1 MRIVVLCPH
10 FAPDVAPTGAVVT
23 RLVDELAARG
33 HRLDV
38 VTARPWYRLHAVE
51 PGWGGRPLRVETTE
65 WGRIIRIHPFTGT
78 DKRNL
83 VARAWAFALF
93 TSLATVAACLG
104 RRADAVLAMSPPLT
118 LGPAGWITAL
128 CRRAPLVLNIQDVH
142 PDVAVEVG
150 ALTDRRVIDVLRAL
164 ERFSY
169 RRSDAVTV
177 LSEDLASNVASKLDT
192 RSRPKVMVIPNFVD
206 TEMVRPGERG
216 NAYRRQY
223 GIGSETVV
231 MYAGNVGYSQP
242 LDLMVAAAA
251 VLADRP
257 DIRFVV
263 NGGGSGLAE
272 LRSRAQGLAN
282 VTFVPLQPA
291 KRLGEVLAA
300 GDIHVVALR
309 RGVAHSSVPSKAYSI
324 LAAGRPVI
332 ASVDPGTA
340 IDKLIS
346 SAGAG
351 LSVPP
356 EDAEAFTAAVV
367 ALVDDPAR
375 RAAMGRA
382 GRRRVEGGMSPTA
395 VAVAYERLF
404 TCLQR
409 GGTLG

>member
-23 RLVDELAARG
+23 RLVQELAARG
-33 HRLDV
+33 HQLDV
-38 VTARPWYRLHAVE
+38 VTSLPWYRSHAVE
-51 PGWGGRPLRVETTE
+51 PGWRGRPVRVETTD
-65 WGRIIRIHPFTGT
+65 WGRIVRIHPFAST

-83 VARAWAFALF
+83 TARAGAFALF
-93 TSLATVAACLG
+93 TSLATVAAALG
-104 RRADAVLAMSPPLT
+104 RQADAVLAMSPPLT

-150 ALTDRRVIDVLRAL
+150 ALTDPRLIRLLRGL

-169 RRSDAVTV
+169 RRSAVVTV
-177 LSEDLASNVASKLDT
+177 LSEDLAANVTSKLDG
-192 RSRPKVMVIPNFVD
+192 RSRPKVVVIPNFVD
-206 TEMVRPGERG
+206 TEVVQPGDRG
-216 NAYRRQY
+216 NAYRREH

-231 MYAGNVGYSQP
+231 MYAGNIGYSQP
-242 LDLMVAAAA
+242 LDLLVAAATA
-251 VLADRP
+251 LAGRP

-272 LRSRAQGLAN
+272 LRSRSEGLPN
-282 VTFVPLQPA
+282 ITFVPLQPA
-291 KRLGEVLAA
+291 ERLGDVLAA
-300 GDIHVVALR
+300 GDVHVVALR
-309 RGVAHSSVPSKAYSI
+309 RGVAHSSVPSKTYSI

-332 ASVDPGTA
+332 ASVDPGTV
-340 IDKLIS
+340 IDTMIR

-356 EDAEAFTAAVV
+356 EDAEAFTAAVL
-367 ALVDDPAR
+367 ALADDPAG

-382 GRRRVEGGMSPTA
+382 GRRHVEGGMSPGA
-395 VAVAYERLF
+395 VAAAYERLF
-404 TCLQR
+404 ACLQR